1 MFNNSMLHHE
11 KLLPF
16 LPASF
21 LCESLI
27 IFSSKKIHSLKTQ
40 VKQLFHCYHSLVV
53 VAVDVFVVTI
63 FVDDEEEEKE
73 EEFYLMLPPN
83 KLIDIF
89 LNKRRIKTVV

>member
-16 LPASF
+16 LPASS
-21 LCESLI
+21 LCESII

-63 FVDDEEEEKE
+63 FVDEEEE